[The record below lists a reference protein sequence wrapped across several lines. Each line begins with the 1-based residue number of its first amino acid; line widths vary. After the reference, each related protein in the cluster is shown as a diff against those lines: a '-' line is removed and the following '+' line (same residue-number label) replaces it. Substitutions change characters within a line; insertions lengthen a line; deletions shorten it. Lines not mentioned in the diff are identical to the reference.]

1 MKIYKIAP
9 VLLVYMLFAG
19 TFTIGKVVLSL
30 ASPIFFI
37 GIRMIIAGILLLGYH
52 LIVQKRSLFVP
63 KERWLDF
70 ALLSFLHIYIAYIAE
85 FWALQY
91 VLSAKAC
98 LLYNLSPF
106 LTALCTYALFKEKL
120 SPRKI
125 VGLIIGFLGF
135 IPILLTS
142 VPEELAVGH
151 FGRISLPEIMLLVSV
166 LSSVLG
172 WLIFKNLITKQGYPP
187 FLINGYSMLTGGVMA
202 LATSFL
208 IEGIPQIGRTGSPEE
223 IMLFIQYTALMIV
236 VANIAAYNLYGHLLH
251 IYSPTLL
258 SFFGFTTPLFT
269 AVYGFIFLNEPISM
283 AFIVSVGI
291 VSLGLYLFY
300 QDELRV
306 ASQA

>member
-1 MKIYKIAP
+1 
-9 VLLVYMLFAG
+9 
-19 TFTIGKVVLSL
+19 
-30 ASPIFFI
+30 
-37 GIRMIIAGILLLGYH
+37 
-52 LIVQKRSLFVP
+52 
-63 KERWLDF
+63 
-70 ALLSFLHIYIAYIAE
+70 
-85 FWALQY
+85 
-91 VLSAKAC
+91 
-98 LLYNLSPF
+98 
-106 LTALCTYALFKEKL
+106 
-120 SPRKI
+120 
-125 VGLIIGFLGF
+125 
-135 IPILLTS
+135 
-142 VPEELAVGH
+142 
-151 FGRISLPEIMLLVSV
+151 
-166 LSSVLG
+166 
-172 WLIFKNLITKQGYPP
+172 
-187 FLINGYSMLTGGVMA
+187 MA
-202 LATSFL
+202 LTTSFL